1 LGLDLVTRAGPIAV
15 WTLPLTLTPAELDA
29 SEATLSADERARAKR
44 LPVARDRERFVAA
57 RGGLRTI
64 LGSLLGMMPAEVRF
78 RYGPRGKP
86 ELDGAPDPVVHFN
99 LSHSG
104 DRALVAVS
112 RSQQVGVDVEQVRP
126 VPGLLPLVTRFF
138 SDRERE
144 AIFGDE
150 EPVEAFFYHWTLKE
164 AWLKASGLG
173 LGGPLRDI
181 EVWHDAAGRP
191 LMQRTAGPNDS
202 VLWQLHSWRPAP
214 DFVAALAAPLENPA
228 IGLRGPGES
237 YPTHSKNA

>member
-1 LGLDLVTRAGPIAV
+1 MTRAGPITV
-15 WTLPLTLTPAELDA
+15 WTLPLTVTPAELDA

-64 LGSLLGMMPAEVRF
+64 LGRLLGIVPADVRF

-86 ELDGAPDPVVHFN
+86 ELDGAQAPVVHFN

-104 DRALVAVS
+104 DTALVAVS
-112 RSQQVGVDVEQVRP
+112 RSQQVGVDVEHVRP
-126 VPGLLPLVTRFF
+126 VPGLLPLVNRFF
-138 SDRERE
+138 SERERQ
-144 AIFGDE
+144 AIFDDE

-173 LGGPLRDI
+173 LSGPLRDV
-181 EVWHDAAGRP
+181 EVWHDPAGRP
-191 LMQRTAGPNDS
+191 LMRRPAGPSDL

-214 DFVAALAAPLENPA
+214 DFVAALAVPVRNSA
-228 IGLRGPGES
+228 IELRGPGET